1 MCLTIVPV
9 KVMIVAMTI
18 WTPDLRDREG
28 PIYKALA
35 DALAEAVERGELAA
49 GDGLPTHRAL
59 ARQLGVTVGTVSRGY
74 AEAERRGLVVG
85 EVGRGTFIRGAQS
98 GVWGVGFQEE
108 DGQVVDLSHNFPEV
122 RVEEGRILAET
133 LRELADEP
141 DHAHLLSYQRFSGS
155 ARQREAGAQLIR
167 RTGLEAEGDR
177 VLVCAGAQHALNVIF
192 ATLTR
197 PGDLVLT
204 ESLTYPGVKALAQIL
219 SLRLRGLPMD
229 EFGLTPEALERVC
242 AAEDVR
248 ALYLVPTI
256 QNPTCS
262 IMPEERR
269 RRIAAIAER
278 HGVLVVEDDVHGFLL
293 EETPL
298 PLSTFARE
306 NACYV
311 ASTGKS
317 IAPALRIAYVL
328 APERLVERLDAGV
341 RATVWMASPLTAEI
355 AALWITNGKVDE
367 ILMGKRA
374 ATRERHRIFEE
385 ILGSF
390 DYSTHPTAIHVWLRL
405 PEPWRSGDFVE
416 QARHREVLITG
427 AESFAVGRDIVPHAV
442 RICIG
447 APASAEALRRGLET
461 LREILEGRSEPC
473 CSVV

>member
-1 MCLTIVPV
+1 
-9 KVMIVAMTI
+9 MTI
-18 WTPDLRDREG
+18 WAPDIRDREG

-35 DALAEAVERGELAA
+35 DALAEAVERGELGP

-74 AEAERRGLVVG
+74 AEAERRGLIVG
-85 EVGRGTFIRGAQS
+85 EVGRGTFIRGVRS
-98 GVWGVGFQEE
+98 GAWGVGLQEEE
-108 DGQVVDLSHNFPEV
+108 DGQLVDLSHNFPEV
-122 RVEEGRILAET
+122 TVGEGRILAET
-133 LRELADEP
+133 LRVLADEP
-141 DHAHLLSYQRFSGS
+141 DHTHLLGYQRFSGS

-167 RTGLEAEGDR
+167 RTGLEAGGDR

-192 ATLTR
+192 GTLTR

-219 SLRLRGLPMD
+219 NLRLRGLPMD
-229 EFGLTPEALERVC
+229 ELGLTPEALERVC
-242 AAEDVR
+242 TAEEVR

-298 PLSTFARE
+298 PLSAFARE
-306 NACYV
+306 HACYI

-317 IAPALRIAYVL
+317 IAPALRISYVL

-355 AALWITNGKVDE
+355 AALWIRDGKVDE
-367 ILMGKRA
+367 ILEGKRA
-374 ATRERHRIFEE
+374 ATRERQRIFEE
-385 ILGSF
+385 IMGSF
-390 DYSTHPTAIHVWLRL
+390 DYSTHPAAIHVWLRL
-405 PEPWRSGDFVE
+405 PEPWRSDDFVE
-416 QARHREVLITG
+416 QARHRGVLITG
-427 AESFAVGRDIVPHAV
+427 AESFAVGRDVAPHAV

-447 APASAEALRRGLET
+447 APASAETLRRGLET